1 MQPVQRDGLEYE
13 FDIVGDIDQTHTLTI
28 SKTRYSGIADRVIA
42 MPGEPV
48 GVEIQEWLQGVEA
61 PAPEEDEEPSALKSG
76 PDFVE
81 SLTKAVQQAAEP
93 QLAAVQE
100 QAHARVKT
108 LEREEQRI
116 SWDWYESYLRPIKKE
131 KERVG
136 EFQYYWILA
145 ASGAEGF
152 PPKANKVEK
161 KPEVCDQ
168 ILAEL
173 GPCPPV
179 DTAEGLANN
188 VEIAGKWFARKGAA
202 ESYTKAALQEVNTNE
217 GSNEEK
223 ITSLWQVFVGM
234 ESSKAA

>member
-42 MPGEPV
+42 MPGEPL

-108 LEREEQRI
+108 LERKSNASRGTGTSPTSDPSRRRRSASESSNTTGSLPHQEQRV
-116 SWDWYESYLRPIKKE
+116 SRPRPTRSKGSQRYATKSSQNSDPAPLSTLLKDWQTMLRSPANGSPE
-131 KERVG
+131 KEPQRATPRRP
-136 EFQYYWILA
+136 Y
-145 ASGAEGF
+145 
-152 PPKANKVEK
+152 
-161 KPEVCDQ
+161 
-168 ILAEL
+168 
-173 GPCPPV
+173 
-179 DTAEGLANN
+179 
-188 VEIAGKWFARKGAA
+188 RR
-202 ESYTKAALQEVNTNE
+202 
-217 GSNEEK
+217 
-223 ITSLWQVFVGM
+223 
-234 ESSKAA
+234 